1 MPNTTSGTA
10 TFDKTFAIDDIIE
23 ESFQRIGFDN
33 ITGYQ
38 MKSARRSLNIM
49 FQEWGNRGLHYWEI
63 DETNIDL
70 IEGQAEYHFFRS
82 AADDTSDSNR
92 AQATTNQVASTIFG
106 IDDIL
111 ESTYRTNRT
120 QTTQQDVAMTKINRS
135 TYSGLSNK
143 LSKGQPTQ
151 YYVQRLI
158 DKTTL
163 TVYPTAD
170 SSNASKDLHIYF
182 VKRIQDV
189 DATYTDA
196 TDVPYRFVPCMVSG
210 LSYYLAQKYAPD
222 RIQTMKLL
230 YEDEFARAL
239 AEDGSSSSS
248 FITPKTYFG
257 EGV

>member
-10 TFDKTFAIDDIIE
+10 TFDKTFVIDEIIE
-23 ESFQRIGFDN
+23 EAYQRIGVSQLD
-33 ITGYQ
+33 GYQ
-38 MKSARRSLNIM
+38 IKSARRSLNIM

-106 IDDIL
+106 LDDIL

-120 QTTQQDVAMTKINRS
+120 QSTQQDVAMTKISRS

-158 DKTTL
+158 DRVTL
-163 TVYPTAD
+163 FVYPTPDTTAASAD
-170 SSNASKDLHIYF
+170 MHIYF
-182 VKRIQDV
+182 VKRID
-189 DATYTDA
+189 DSGAYTNA

-210 LSYYLAQKYAPD
+210 LAFYLAQKNNPEMA
-222 RIQTMKLL
+222 QQMKLY
-230 YEDEFARAL
+230 YEDELNRAL
-239 AEDGSSSSS
+239 TEDGSSSSTH
-248 FITPKTYFG
+248 ITPQAYYPN
-257 EGV
+257 V